1 MSNGESPMKVYDQ
14 SVAPKERVNIV
25 YTPSIEGAE
34 EAVELP
40 LRQLVLGEFTN
51 TFSDLPL
58 EHRQVVNINKDNFNQ
73 ILKLHNLSISMRIT
87 NRLSNKKE
95 SNFPVVL
102 KIQSMDDFEPDNI
115 VKQIPELKQLLELR
129 SALKTLKGPL
139 GNIPSFRRKLDEIIK
154 DPNLRAQL
162 LNELGIEVEK
172 K

>member
-1 MSNGESPMKVYDQ
+1 
-14 SVAPKERVNIV
+14 
-25 YTPSIEGAE
+25 
-34 EAVELP
+34 
-40 LRQLVLGEFTN
+40 
-51 TFSDLPL
+51 
-58 EHRQVVNINKDNFNQ
+58 
-73 ILKLHNLSISMRIT
+73 
-87 NRLSNKKE
+87 
-95 SNFPVVL
+95 
-102 KIQSMDDFEPDNI
+102 I

>member
-1 MSNGESPMKVYDQ
+1 MRTRP
-14 SVAPKERVNIV
+14 
-25 YTPSIEGAE
+25 
-34 EAVELP
+34 
-40 LRQLVLGEFTN
+40 N

-87 NRLSNKKE
+87 SRLSNKKE

-162 LNELGIEVEK
+162 LKELGIEVEK